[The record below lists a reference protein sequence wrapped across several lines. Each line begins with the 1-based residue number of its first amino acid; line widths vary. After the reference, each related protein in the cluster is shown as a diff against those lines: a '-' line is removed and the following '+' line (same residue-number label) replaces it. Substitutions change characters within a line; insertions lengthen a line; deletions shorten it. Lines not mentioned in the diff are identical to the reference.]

1 MVKVIIALQEQ
12 HIHILLNVQPVL
24 ILTTLIEQQQQEELL
39 LVFNVQQDFTV
50 KKEVYSQQVCAQKVI
65 IALQEQQLNMNSL
78 VQLEHMLISLVSKH
92 QQNVSPVI
100 LETTVLL
107 EVHIQLNVQL
117 EPIDRQLE
125 LKQQVE
131 LLDVLPV
138 LLVKFAI
145 NLNR

>member
-1 MVKVIIALQEQ
+1 
-12 HIHILLNVQPVL
+12 
-24 ILTTLIEQQQQEELL
+24 
-39 LVFNVQQDFTV
+39 VFNVQQDFTV
-50 KKEVYSQQVCAQKVI
+50 KKEVYSQQVCVQKVI

-107 EVHIQLNVQL
+107 EVHIQQNVQL

>member
-1 MVKVIIALQEQ
+1 VV
-12 HIHILLNVQPVL
+12 
-24 ILTTLIEQQQQEELL
+24 
-39 LVFNVQQDFTV
+39 
-50 KKEVYSQQVCAQKVI
+50 KVI

-107 EVHIQLNVQL
+107 EVHIQQNVQL

>member
-50 KKEVYSQQVCAQKVI
+50 KKEVYSQQVCVQKVI

-107 EVHIQLNVQL
+107 EVHIQQNVQL